1 MGSAGMIAGAF
12 GREAAEDQLV
22 QLVLGDRQLARIA
35 DRYKVGPSELKAT
48 YRRLVAVGAGQWE
61 RGHWVAASTFAF
73 GATLDYVLREL
84 SDSATYEKSIEVA
97 SRLLDYFERGG
108 VGAP

>member
-1 MGSAGMIAGAF
+1 
-12 GREAAEDQLV
+12 
-22 QLVLGDRQLARIA
+22 
-35 DRYKVGPSELKAT
+35 LKAT
-48 YRRLVAVGAGQWE
+48 YRKLVMLGAGQWA
-61 RGHWVAASTFAF
+61 RGHWVAASAFAF

-84 SDSATYEKSIEVA
+84 GDSATYEESIEVA